1 MMQAPDNRE
10 ARIMTVFHIRLPDPI
25 KARGPDDELSF
36 HSHSADGFAEE
47 LQAALATDELFHRW
61 RRQQEEPDE
70 VDGSLGAIDPAARVS
85 GEQNDLAIM
94 LQVQTRLSSE
104 VLRQRLR
111 WLAGPHWELRK
122 VTA

>member
-1 MMQAPDNRE
+1 LQEGQAEDR
-10 ARIMTVFHIRLPDPI
+10 AMTTFHIRLPEPAR
-25 KARGPDDELSF
+25 ARGDDPHLSF
-36 HSHSADGFAEE
+36 RSHGADGFAEE
-47 LQAALATDELFHRW
+47 LQAALATDDLFHRW

-70 VDGSLGAIDPAARVS
+70 VDGSLGATDPEARVS
-85 GEQNDLAIM
+85 GEQSDLAIM
-94 LQVQTRLSSE
+94 LKVQTRLNSE